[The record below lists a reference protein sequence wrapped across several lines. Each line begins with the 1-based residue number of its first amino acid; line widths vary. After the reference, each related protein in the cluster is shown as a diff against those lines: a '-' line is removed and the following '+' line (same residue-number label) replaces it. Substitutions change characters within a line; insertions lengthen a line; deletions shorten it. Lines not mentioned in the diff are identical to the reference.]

1 MLVILR
7 NPRRELEIAA
17 PANVGQ
23 LLRDLEILQESV
35 LVIRNDT
42 LATHD
47 ERLTDS
53 DVIEIR
59 PVLSGGCA

>member
-1 MLVILR
+1 MVILR

-23 LLRDLEILQESV
+23 LLRELEILQESV

>member
-23 LLRDLEILQESV
+23 LLRELEILQESV

>member
-47 ERLTDS
+47 ERLAES